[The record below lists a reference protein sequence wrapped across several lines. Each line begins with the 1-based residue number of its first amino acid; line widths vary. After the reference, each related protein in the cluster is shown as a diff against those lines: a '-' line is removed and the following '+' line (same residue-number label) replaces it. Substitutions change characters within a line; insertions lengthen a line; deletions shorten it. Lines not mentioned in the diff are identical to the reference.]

1 MNNTQPISRRRF
13 SHIAGAWLGLNP
25 LLAAKAK
32 LPIAVQLYSVR
43 QLCQKDL
50 PGTLA
55 GLAKAGYQGVEF
67 AGYYNYSAQDLRKL
81 LDANGLKCCGTHTA
95 LSTLMGDEL
104 AKTIEFNKTIGN
116 RDLVVPSLPEKN
128 RKTRA
133 AWLETAK
140 LFNELA
146 GKVKPQGMRVGYH
159 NHSVEFTALDG
170 EMPWD
175 TFFGNTKKEVMMQV
189 DTGNCMDGGGNPVP
203 YISRYPGRATTVHIK
218 AYSKTKQHPLIGE
231 DDMNWKEFFNLC
243 EGVGGTEWY
252 IVEEES
258 GAYPGL
264 EAVARSLQNLRK
276 MGK

>member
-1 MNNTQPISRRRF
+1 MNNTHNISRRRF

-67 AGYYNYSAQDLRKL
+67 AGYYNNSAQDLRKL

-116 RDLVVPSLPEKN
+116 RNLVVPSLPETN

-175 TFFGNTKKEVMMQV
+175 TFFGNTKKEVIMQV

>member
-95 LSTLMGDEL
+95 LGTLMGDEL

-116 RDLVVPSLPEKN
+116 RNLVVPSLPEEN

-175 TFFGNTKKEVMMQV
+175 TFFGNTKKEVIMQV